1 MKLDLGGLILATFL
15 PMTAD
20 VRQLELFAK
29 HIQEAF
35 AGIQTK
41 ATQ

>member
-1 MKLDLGGLILATFL
+1 MKLDLGGLILATVL

-20 VRQLELFAK
+20 VRQLELFA
-29 HIQEAF
+29 
-35 AGIQTK
+35 GIQTK